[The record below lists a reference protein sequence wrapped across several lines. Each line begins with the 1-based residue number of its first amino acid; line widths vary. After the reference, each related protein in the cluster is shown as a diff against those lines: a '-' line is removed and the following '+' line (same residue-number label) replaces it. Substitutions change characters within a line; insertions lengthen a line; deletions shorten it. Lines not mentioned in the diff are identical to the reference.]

1 MASKIELYEKSSQEF
16 KPFKHFTSRIQVMK
30 KESNYGGEVASK
42 WTDILN
48 QFLANKTYPVV
59 HPIGK
64 ETFSLYAVFPTGIFE
79 YALDIDKATTL
90 IKEKNIKPIKVSP
103 SNIIEAVDQGNINK
117 DLNRIKPNHK
127 NPVMVLQS
135 CYLTNNKPYCINGN
149 HRIFEAYQN
158 KDKQIEIYVF
168 KDLDFVPF
176 FYDVLS
182 KATYFLEIDYYN
194 VVKDKRYLLHGE
206 NSMFANEFE

>member
-1 MASKIELYEKSSQEF
+1 MAVHWLVEK
-16 KPFKHFTSRIQVMK
+16 
-30 KESNYGGEVASK
+30 
-42 WTDILN
+42 D
-48 QFLANKTYPVV
+48 
-59 HPIGK
+59 
-64 ETFSLYAVFPTGIFE
+64 TGRQT
-79 YALDIDKATTL
+79 ARLR
-90 IKEKNIKPIKVSP
+90 
-103 SNIIEAVDQGNINK
+103 QQ
-117 DLNRIKPNHK
+117 H
-127 NPVMVLQS
+127 
-135 CYLTNNKPYCINGN
+135 
-149 HRIFEAYQN
+149 